1 MRASTTTLDDMSSDA
16 PDATSGTDTSVSNT
30 PVDIK
35 PRSRDVTDGMQKAP
49 SRSMLRAIG
58 MGDADWEKP
67 QVAIASS
74 WNEVTPCNMTLR
86 KLAEHAKAGV
96 NEAGG
101 FGMEFGTITVSDGIS
116 MGHEGMRASLV
127 SREVITDS
135 VETVMHAERLD
146 GFVGLAGCDKSI
158 PGMLMAAARL
168 DLASVFVYNGSI
180 MPGEHNGR
188 ALDITSVFE
197 AVGAHAAGTIDD
209 QELYDIE
216 LKACPGEG
224 ACGGMFT
231 ANTMSSIA
239 EAIGMSLP
247 GSASPPAI
255 DPRREDD
262 ARRAGA
268 AVVNQLRLGITPR
281 QIMTKAAF
289 ENAIALTSALGGSTN
304 AVLHLLAIANEA
316 GVALELDDF
325 NRIADKVPHIA
336 DMTPGGKFHMSD
348 LDKVGGVPMVL
359 QHLLDHGMLN
369 GECLTVT
376 GKTMAENLAE
386 MDLPAPDG
394 VVVHPIDAPIHDEGG
409 INILSGSLAPKGS
422 VVKVAGLSSDQMHF
436 EGPARVFD
444 DESYAMDAILAGE
457 INAGDVIVI
466 RYEGPKGGPGMREML
481 AITGALKGAG
491 RGGDCA
497 LITDGRFSGGTW
509 GFCIGHVAPEAT
521 DGGPIAFVEE
531 GDTILIDVPSKTLD
545 LQVDDATLNARK
557 DGWQPNAPRYTSGVL
572 GKYARLV
579 QGAETGAITNPL

>member
-1 MRASTTTLDDMSSDA
+1 MSAEDQ
-16 PDATSGTDTSVSNT
+16 NT

-58 MGDADWEKP
+58 MGDDDWEKP
-67 QVAIASS
+67 QIGLANA

-86 KLAEHAKAGV
+86 KLAEQAKAGV
-96 NEAGG
+96 NAAGG

-180 MPGEHNGR
+180 MPGEHNGK

-197 AVGAHAAGTIDD
+197 AVGAHAAGMIDD
-209 QELYDIE
+209 QELHDIE
-216 LKACPGEG
+216 VKACPGEG

-239 EAIGMSLP
+239 EALGMSLP

-255 DPRREDD
+255 DPRREVD
-262 ARRAGA
+262 ARLAGE
-268 AVVNQLRLGITPR
+268 AVVGLLRLGITSR
-281 QIMTKAAF
+281 QIMTKPAF

-316 GVALELDDF
+316 GVDLELDDF

-348 LDKVGGVPMVL
+348 LDKVGGVPGVL
-359 QHLLDHGMLN
+359 KHLLDNGMLN
-369 GECLTVT
+369 GDCMTVT
-376 GKTMAENLAE
+376 GKTMAENLNA
-386 MDLPAPDG
+386 MDIGVPDG
-394 VVVHPIDAPIHDEGG
+394 VVVHPVSAPIHSEGG
-409 INILSGSLAPKGS
+409 INILTGSLAPLGS
-422 VVKVAGLSSDQMHF
+422 VVKVAGLAAEQMHF
-436 EGPARVFD
+436 EGPARVYD
-444 DESYAMDAILAGE
+444 DESFAMEAILAGE

-491 RGGDCA
+491 RGGDVA

-509 GFCIGHVAPEAT
+509 GFCIGHVAPEAA
-521 DGGPIAFVEE
+521 DGGPIAFIEE
-531 GDTILIDVPSKTLD
+531 GDSILIDVPSKRLD
-545 LQVDDATLNARK
+545 LQVSNEVLAARK
-557 DGWQPNAPRYTSGVL
+557 VGWQPNPARYTTGVL

>member
-1 MRASTTTLDDMSSDA
+1 MSET
-16 PDATSGTDTSVSNT
+16 PDTPGTIRDT

-49 SRSMLRAIG
+49 SRSMLRAVG
-58 MGDADWEKP
+58 LTETDWDKP
-67 QVAIASS
+67 QIGIASS

-96 NEAGG
+96 REAGG
-101 FGMEFGTITVSDGIS
+101 VGLEFGTITVSDGIS

-127 SREVITDS
+127 SREVICDS
-135 VETVMHAERLD
+135 VETVIHAERFD

-180 MPGEHNGR
+180 MPGEHHGV

-197 AVGAHAAGTIDD
+197 AVGACAAGTISED
-209 QELYDIE
+209 ELLEIE
-216 LKACPGEG
+216 RKACPGEG

-239 EAIGMSLP
+239 EALGMSLP
-247 GSASPPAI
+247 GTASPPAI
-255 DPRREDD
+255 DDRREGD
-262 ARRAGA
+262 AHRAGE
-268 AVVNQLRLGITPR
+268 AVVNMLRLGLTPR
-281 QIMTKAAF
+281 QIMTKQAF

-316 GVALELDDF
+316 HVALDLDDF
-325 NRIADKVPHIA
+325 NRIADQVPHIA
-336 DMTPGGKFHMSD
+336 DMKPGGKFHMSD
-348 LDKVGGVPMVL
+348 LDRVGGVPMVL
-359 QHLLDHGMLN
+359 RHLLDNGHLHGDVM
-369 GECLTVT
+369 TVT

-386 MDLPAPDG
+386 IDPPRPDG
-394 VVVHPIDAPIHDEGG
+394 VVVYPLDQPIHSEGG
-409 INILSGSLAPKGS
+409 INILTGSLAPRGA
-422 VVKVAGLSSDQMHF
+422 VVKVAGLSDAQKTF

-444 DESYAMDAILAGE
+444 DESFAMDAILAGSIE
-457 INAGDVIVI
+457 PGTVIVI
-466 RYEGPKGGPGMREML
+466 RYEGPRGGPGMREML

-521 DGGPIAFVEE
+521 DGGPIAFVHD
-531 GDTILIDVPSKTLD
+531 GDLIRIDVPTKSLD
-545 LQVDDATLNARK
+545 LLVDDAELARRR
-557 DGWQPNAPRYTSGVL
+557 DGWTPNPPRYTSGVL
-572 GKYARLV
+572 GKYAKLV
-579 QGAETGAITNPL
+579 QGAETGAITNTL

>member
-1 MRASTTTLDDMSSDA
+1 MSADNQ
-16 PDATSGTDTSVSNT
+16 NT

-58 MGDADWEKP
+58 MGDDDWEKP
-67 QVAIASS
+67 QIGLANA

-86 KLAEHAKAGV
+86 KLAEQAKAGV
-96 NEAGG
+96 NAAGG

-180 MPGEHNGR
+180 MPGEHNGK

-197 AVGAHAAGTIDD
+197 AVGAHAAGMIDD
-209 QELYDIE
+209 QELHDIE
-216 LKACPGEG
+216 VKACPGEG

-239 EAIGMSLP
+239 EALGMSLP

-255 DPRREDD
+255 DPRRAVD
-262 ARRAGA
+262 ARLAGE
-268 AVVNQLRLGITPR
+268 AVVGLLRLGITSR

-316 GVALELDDF
+316 GVDLRLDDF

-348 LDKVGGVPMVL
+348 LDKVGGVPGVL
-359 QHLLDHGMLN
+359 KHLLDNGMLN
-369 GECLTVT
+369 GDCMTVT
-376 GKTMAENLAE
+376 GRTMAENLNAMDIAE
-386 MDLPAPDG
+386 PDG
-394 VVVHPIDAPIHDEGG
+394 VVVHPVSAPIHREGG
-409 INILSGSLAPKGS
+409 INILTGSLAPLGS
-422 VVKVAGLSSDQMHF
+422 VVKVAGLSAEQMHF
-436 EGPARVFD
+436 EGPARVYD
-444 DESYAMDAILAGE
+444 DESFAMAAILAGE
-457 INAGDVIVI
+457 IDAGDVIVI

-491 RGGDCA
+491 RGGDVA

-509 GFCIGHVAPEAT
+509 GFCIGHVAPEAA

-531 GDTILIDVPSKTLD
+531 GDVILIDVPSKRLD
-545 LQVDDATLNARK
+545 LQVSDEVLAARK
-557 DGWQPNAPRYTSGVL
+557 TGWQPNAPRYTTGVL